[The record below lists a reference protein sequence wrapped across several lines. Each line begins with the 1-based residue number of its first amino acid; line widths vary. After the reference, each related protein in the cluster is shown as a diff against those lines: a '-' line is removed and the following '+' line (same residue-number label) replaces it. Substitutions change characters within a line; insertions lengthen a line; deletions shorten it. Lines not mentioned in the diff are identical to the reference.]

1 MYSLCH
7 LYLTLYVSAECVQI
21 IRDRE
26 TGISRGFGFGFVT
39 FVHKSSVDAAVQ
51 GLHGKQLD
59 GGTLLVLEHKP
70 RRDRPRRL

>member
-1 MYSLCH
+1 
-7 LYLTLYVSAECVQI
+7 VQI

-26 TGISRGFGFGFVT
+26 TGISRGFGFVT

-51 GLHGKQLD
+51 GMHGKQLD
-59 GGTLLVLEHKP
+59 GSTLLVIEHKP